1 MLKLDQL
8 GDLIDSLSQGD
19 WAILAIAVGLTIL
32 IAVVFRKKLWNPA
45 AKKKAAGE
53 DKRSK

>member
-19 WAILAIAVGLTIL
+19 WVVLAIGVGLTIV
-32 IAVVFRKKLWNPA
+32 IAVVFRKRLWNRA
-45 AKKKAAGE
+45 AKKKNAEE
-53 DKRSK
+53 DKRGR